1 MLQSPALCLDI
12 ALHPDYRFNLVPT
25 RDFDVAIIGGG
36 IIGLATAMRMARNN
50 GGSRFVVLEKED
62 RLAQHQTGHNSGV
75 IHAGI
80 YYAPG
85 SSKANFCSVGGT
97 LLRQFCDDHDVPYDM
112 CGKVIVATDESEVP
126 GLEELFRRGTVNGAV
141 GLRVVGREEL
151 LELEPH
157 AAGVRAIHSP
167 GTGIIDFVEVSEA
180 YANEFRRSGGETVL
194 GAEVASVTQ
203 HGDLRTLETRQ
214 GDFTARYV
222 INCAGL
228 QADRVARLMGA
239 HLDVQIVPF
248 RGEYFTIRPE
258 SANLVNGLIYPV
270 PDPKLP
276 FLGVHFTKR
285 IDGSVE
291 AGPNAVM
298 AFAREGYGRM
308 SFKLGDVLESI
319 TFAGFWKMALGHW
332 KTGLS
337 EQYRSLV
344 KSRFLRS
351 LQVLVPEIT
360 MDDLGEAG
368 AGVRAQVV
376 SRRRDAAS
384 GLQHRIV
391 RTCHSCDK
399 RALTGRDFV
408 ACDRRPHL
416 AGGYRHVPPIKGDIR

>member
-1 MLQSPALCLDI
+1 
-12 ALHPDYRFNLVPT
+12 
-25 RDFDVAIIGGG
+25 
-36 IIGLATAMRMARNN
+36 MRMAENN
-50 GGSRFVVLEKED
+50 SGSSFVVLEKED

-85 SSKANFCSVGGT
+85 SSKANFCSEGGA
-97 LLRQFCDDHDVPYDM
+97 LLRRFCDDHGVAYDM
-112 CGKVIVATDESEVP
+112 CGKVIVATDESEIP
-126 GLEELFRRGTVNGAV
+126 GLEELYRRGTVNGAV
-141 GLRVVGREEL
+141 GLRIVDREEL

-167 GTGIIDFVEVSEA
+167 GTGIIDFVAVSEA
-180 YANEFRRSGGETVL
+180 YADEFRRSGGEIVL
-194 GAEVASVTQ
+194 GAEVSSAAR
-203 HGDLRTLETRQ
+203 HGGLRTLETSQ
-214 GDFTARYV
+214 GDFSARYV

-228 QADRVARLMGA
+228 QADRVALMMGA
-239 HLDVQIVPF
+239 QLDVQIVPF

-258 SANLVNGLIYPV
+258 SASLVNGLIYPV

-298 AFAREGYGRM
+298 AFAREGYGRT
-308 SFKLGDVLESI
+308 SFRLGDALESI
-319 TFAGFWKMALGHW
+319 RFAGFWKMALQHW
-332 KTGLS
+332 KTGLG

-344 KSRFLRS
+344 KGRFLRS

-360 MDDLGEAG
+360 MDDLGEPG

-376 SRRRDAAS
+376 SRDGALLQDFSIASSEHAIHVVSAPSPGATSSLAIADHISQLAADTFR
-384 GLQHRIV
+384 L
-391 RTCHSCDK
+391 
-399 RALTGRDFV
+399 
-408 ACDRRPHL
+408 
-416 AGGYRHVPPIKGDIR
+416 